1 MIWIDAGGRAGSPQC
16 LRFCFGGHRLEGWSM
31 IGLSL
36 AMGGNALRN
45 ETRRRAAV
53 RTIEANRCDQDC
65 PYAALR
71 W

>member
-1 MIWIDAGGRAGSPQC
+1 
-16 LRFCFGGHRLEGWSM
+16 M